1 MALARLMLDGQPYGF
16 IDAINPAED
25 KFHLA
30 EELLSSLTRFFAIL
44 LRNRDLMQRLD
55 RLSKSDQLTGLLN
68 RRGFKDCLAALPE
81 NRQYAFVFGDL
92 NGLKKANDTEG
103 HEAGDQLIVA
113 AALEAHF
120 QTAGISIALG
130 CTTAASPID
139 DIDTVLTRADAL
151 MYRQKSRQRHW
162 KFPKE

>member
-1 MALARLMLDGQPYGF
+1 
-16 IDAINPAED
+16 
-25 KFHLA
+25 
-30 EELLSSLTRFFAIL
+30 
-44 LRNRDLMQRLD
+44 MQRLD

-113 AALEAHF
+113 AADVFRHVGQTDFIFRMGGDEFLMIQEIRHPEDANALVNKLEAHF

>member
-1 MALARLMLDGQPYGF
+1 MTAYWKANPDLSPHVPGLKRVALARLMLDGQPYGF

-92 NGLKKANDTEG
+92 NGLKKANDTE
-103 HEAGDQLIVA
+103 A
-113 AALEAHF
+113 
-120 QTAGISIALG
+120 TKPGIS
-130 CTTAASPID
+130 
-139 DIDTVLTRADAL
+139 
-151 MYRQKSRQRHW
+151 
-162 KFPKE
+162 